1 MYRVTPKN
9 STDAKASPKDFA
21 TLEEAVEYADSLG
34 CDFEIK
40 KL

>member
-1 MYRVTPKN
+1 MYRVTQK
-9 STDAKASPKDFA
+9 SSSDAEASPMDFD